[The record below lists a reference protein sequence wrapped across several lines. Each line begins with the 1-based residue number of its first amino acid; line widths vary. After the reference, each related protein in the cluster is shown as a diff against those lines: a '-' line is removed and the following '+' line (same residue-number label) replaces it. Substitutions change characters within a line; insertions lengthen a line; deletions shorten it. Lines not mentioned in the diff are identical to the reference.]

1 MSLDISKL
9 SPVLFWDVD
18 RATVSWGKHRAW
30 LLQRVLE
37 RGTWKDWLLI
47 DESIDPGEL
56 RELEPALKI
65 EERERNFLRNWIKRR
80 HAR

>member
-18 RATVSWGKHRAW
+18 PATVSWGKHRVW

-37 RGTWKDWLLI
+37 RGTWNDWLLVA
-47 DESIDPGEL
+47 ESIDPGEL
-56 RELEPALKI
+56 SELEPALKL
-65 EERERNFLRNWIKRR
+65 EERERRFLQNWINRR